1 MEITKHTADF
11 DIFQDFPDA
20 LEYHLG
26 EGECVYTS
34 SMHDRYY
41 VIIDSRSILDLL
53 DEEDRSDL
61 MDSAVTVY
69 GFSSASER
77 SDYLRERRI
86 HRNR

>member
-11 DIFQDFPDA
+11 DIFQNFPDA

-34 SMHDRYY
+34 SVHGGYY

-61 MDSAVTVY
+61 MDSAVSVY
-69 GFSSASER
+69 CFSSTSER
-77 SDYLRERRI
+77 SDYLRDRRI

>member
-1 MEITKHTADF
+1 VEITKHTADF
-11 DIFQDFPDA
+11 DIFQNFPDA

-34 SMHDRYY
+34 SMYGGYY
-41 VIIDSRSILDLL
+41 LIIDSRSMLDLL

-61 MDSAVTVY
+61 MDSVVSVY
-69 GFSSASER
+69 GFSSTSER
-77 SDYLRERRI
+77 SNYLRDRRI